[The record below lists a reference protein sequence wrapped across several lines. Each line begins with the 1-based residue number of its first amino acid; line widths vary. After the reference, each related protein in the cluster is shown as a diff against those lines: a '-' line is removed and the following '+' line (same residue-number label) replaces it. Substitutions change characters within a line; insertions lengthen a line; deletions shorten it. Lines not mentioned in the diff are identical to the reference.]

1 MKQILCFGDS
11 NTYGYIPITGK
22 RQPWEKRWTGIL
34 NEKLGLNEYR
44 IHEEGLVGRTTIFDD
59 PLREGRNGV
68 KSFHNILE
76 THTPLNLIIIML
88 GTNDCK
94 KVYSA
99 NANVIGKGITK
110 LINQAKTYSPESKI
124 LLISPIYLGEGV
136 WEDGFD
142 PEFSRSSVET
152 SKQLKKEYENISRQ
166 NDIYF
171 LAASDYAEPSEGD
184 REHMNEDGH
193 RNFANAVYSKVK
205 EILG

>member
-1 MKQILCFGDS
+1 
-11 NTYGYIPITGK
+11 
-22 RQPWEKRWTGIL
+22 
-34 NEKLGLNEYR
+34 
-44 IHEEGLVGRTTIFDD
+44 
-59 PLREGRNGV
+59 
-68 KSFHNILE
+68 
-76 THTPLNLIIIML
+76 ML

-193 RNFANAVYSKVK
+193 RNFSNAVYSKVK